1 LVFQKYRRLNGD
13 PIEIDVAARQITL
26 LLPEDQIK
34 SRLDEWSPPKRVK
47 KGFLSIYQKLVQ
59 QANKGAVLDDE

>member
-13 PIEIDVAARQITL
+13 PIEIDVARRRILL

-34 SRLDEWSPPKRVK
+34 SRLDEWSSPKRVK

>member
-34 SRLDEWSPPKRVK
+34 SRLDEWSPPERVK